1 MGKKEVTHHRNEHE
15 THHQKSHHE
24 VHQESK
30 FSLFKHRI
38 ADVFKDMV
46 EAPPEEKPAPKEEMK
61 EETDTP
67 IITAKVPVEE
77 EIDEEEL
84 VQREKEKARDEQHE
98 EIMQS
103 LNQAVAKWKETG
115 DVGEHL
121 EPPVPLREKV
131 KHFWSKMKFN
141 TAVSEKLKNRVEE
154 VFEKVSSRVK
164 KAEHHGENVDTE
176 KVIQEEWKSVFEK
189 VESVSQPSEREEIEK
204 LYKELS
210 GK

>member
-1 MGKKEVTHHRNEHE
+1 MGKKEVTHNRNV
-15 THHQKSHHE
+15 HQQKASHE
-24 VHQESK
+24 VHQDSK

-46 EAPPEEKPAPKEEMK
+46 EAPPEEKPVPKEDLK
-61 EETDTP
+61 EPDAP

-84 VQREKEKARDEQHE
+84 VQREKEKKRDEQHE
-98 EIMQS
+98 EILQN

-115 DVGEHL
+115 SVGVNL
-121 EPPVPLREKV
+121 EPPVPLRDRV

-154 VFEKVSSRVK
+154 VVEKVSSRVR
-164 KAEHHGENVDTE
+164 KAEHHGDHVDTE

-189 VESVSQPSEREEIEK
+189 VEAVSQPSEREEIEK